1 MFTIRPD
8 PCAVIGAITAWAR
21 WNGADRLTRSA
32 SSHCSRLIRV
42 TLFSIRRP
50 ALLTS
55 QSTRPRC
62 ATSLAT
68 SPWQN
73 SGSPTSPGCT
83 LTEPPR
89 PDGATLAD
97 LVADR
102 GGHPSDVLADWLLD
116 NDVAAGIVG
125 VGVANADPAGVA
137 GTLTHPA
144 SVMANSDAGAHL
156 QMMCAIG
163 DTTLMLTRYV
173 RDRGDMSVEQAV
185 HRMTGQLA
193 ELFGFA

>member
-1 MFTIRPD
+1 
-8 PCAVIGAITAWAR
+8 
-21 WNGADRLTRSA
+21 
-32 SSHCSRLIRV
+32 
-42 TLFSIRRP
+42 
-50 ALLTS
+50 LTS

-73 SGSPTSPGCT
+73 SGSRTSPGCT

-89 PDGATLAD
+89 PDKEPVLRDPRWRALAREEWDRVPRTMIPHKHPDRIRLVSVTRPDHERWVGATLAD

-125 VGVANADPAGVA
+125 VGVANADPAGWPGRSPIRPRSWRTA
-137 GTLTHPA
+137 TPA
-144 SVMANSDAGAHL
+144 PT
-156 QMMCAIG
+156 C
-163 DTTLMLTRYV
+163 R
-173 RDRGDMSVEQAV
+173 
-185 HRMTGQLA
+185 
-193 ELFGFA
+193 